1 VALPPPQPSPMLHP
15 ATLLVS
21 WICFAL
27 ILQAATLSLLAGL
40 VVVSLLLAA
49 ILAPTR
55 SMRLLRRSRWLLL
68 SIGVLFLFFSP
79 GEYLPG
85 FAGRIGLTYEGVT
98 HTGEQLGRLLSI
110 LLSLALLHERIG
122 TPGLLAG
129 LYKLLGPF
137 PWRETTVV
145 RLMLVLEFVEDK
157 PVSGW
162 REWLSQGTQPDR
174 AERNHFTLIMPHMRR
189 LDLAVMGGL
198 AVATFMLVFR

>member
-1 VALPPPQPSPMLHP
+1 MLHP
-15 ATLLVS
+15 ATLFVS

-27 ILQAATLSLLAGL
+27 ILQAATMSLLAGL

-49 ILAPTR
+49 TLAPTR
-55 SMRLLRRSRWLLL
+55 SRRLLQRSRWLLL

-98 HTGEQLGRLLSI
+98 HAGEQTGRLLAI

-157 PVSGW
+157 RVTGW
-162 REWLSQGTQPDR
+162 RDWLAQETQADS
-174 AERNHFTLIMPHMRR
+174 AERNHFALVMPHLRR

-198 AVATFMLVFR
+198 AAATFLFVFR

>member
-1 VALPPPQPSPMLHP
+1 MR
-15 ATLLVS
+15 
-21 WICFAL
+21 
-27 ILQAATLSLLAGL
+27 LLAGL

-49 ILAPTR
+49 TLAPTR
-55 SMRLLRRSRWLLL
+55 SLRLLRRSRWLLL

-98 HTGEQLGRLLSI
+98 HAGEQIGRLLAI

-137 PWRETTVV
+137 SWRETTVV

-157 PVSGW
+157 RVTGW
-162 REWLSQGTQPDR
+162 REWLSQGTQADS
-174 AERNHFTLIMPHMRR
+174 AARNHFALVMPHLRR

-198 AVATFMLVFR
+198 AAATFLFVFR